1 MRTPTQRTL
10 INLAVIGA
18 CALLAAP
25 GHARQATGAADTAA
39 NPASPATP
47 ASPAGEAAAAT
58 PEPAQEGTAAAQQ
71 DAAPA
76 TAAQTS
82 GQSTAPGAEQGGPPA
97 GTPTQV
103 VQVSGTRIAARGFSQ
118 PTPTTSLSTA
128 DLERAAKPNLFN
140 TLAELPALQGS
151 TGRTTSTNSTSSG
164 IQGLSSLSLRGLGT
178 IRTLT
183 LLDGQRVV
191 GANVTG
197 VTDVSQF
204 PQLLVKRVDVVTGGA
219 SASYGS
225 DAIGGAVNFITDK
238 KFKGF
243 KFNVEGGQTKYH
255 DDEHGT
261 LQAAWGK
268 SFIDD
273 RLHVTLSGEFM
284 KENGI
289 DSPGFGEV
297 GPNGRTWFQ
306 NSAYQIRPLAQTTDG
321 RPQYTVIH
329 HAQQYQYAKYGLI
342 TNGPLQGTAFGEGGA
357 PYRFQYGSG
366 GVPTGTGAVTNCVN
380 PFCIG
385 GDLSGSV
392 GAGTNLAM
400 DLKRKVAYTRVSWDL
415 DADNEIYFTANWAQV
430 KSHFSPNPGAAKN
443 ANLTIQCDN
452 PFVPASIQAAC
463 AANNITSFQYG
474 TANANFPANINVHP
488 TRTQRRFVVGAD
500 GKVPL
505 FGKEWSYDAYVTRG
519 ENTTTINVHDI
530 TLNARYNAAIDAVR
544 LPNGSIACRNPVAAA
559 SGCVPVN
566 IIGNNP
572 ISPGAWAYI
581 APLNGPRQH
590 TTQSQDVASL
600 NMNGEAFEGWAGP
613 VLMAFG
619 AEYRREK
626 YQVRGDPYGAGVD
639 DLSPSSARYPADP
652 ILNSTVGNNWY
663 AGNYH
668 NGDGSYSVREA
679 YLELNMPLL
688 KSDRWGEINLNLA
701 DRPMKY
707 STAGS
712 VNTWKAGATWQTP
725 VDGLRLRAVTSKDV
739 RAPNLSE
746 LFAAPV
752 VINNVVQYQGD
763 TISVQQ
769 RTVGNTNLRPEVAR
783 NSSFGIILSQP
794 SWAPGFSASVDYFD
808 IKVTDVISA
817 LTAQQEVDL
826 CVAGNQEICGALV
839 LNSPGNNSVTLQN
852 FNLASLETKGVDVEA
867 AYRTSLAKLNLP
879 GRFTVRALATRTLN
893 FITNTGVV
901 GTIPAE
907 GAGVNLGGTPK
918 WKLLAQQTW
927 ENDKMSFTLSE
938 RWFSDGV
945 YNNEFIEC
953 QTNCPTSTIIHPT
966 IFDNKMKGATYVDF
980 GGSYNFTK
988 QLQAYFKIDNLAD
1001 RDPEPAPQANASFA
1015 INPTLY
1021 DVVGRTYRIGL
1032 RGTY

>member
-10 INLAVIGA
+10 INLAVASA
-18 CALLAAP
+18 CALLAVP
-25 GHARQATGAADTAA
+25 GYAQQAQPTPTDSSGSSTAGSSAGANEAVPAA
-39 NPASPATP
+39 
-47 ASPAGEAAAAT
+47 
-58 PEPAQEGTAAAQQ
+58 EPAQVAGQETAAAPQSP
-71 DAAPA
+71 APEA
-76 TAAQTS
+76 S
-82 GQSTAPGAEQGGPPA
+82 GA
-97 GTPTQV
+97 PTQV
-103 VQVSGTRIAARGFSQ
+103 VQVSGTRIAARGFTQ

-238 KFKGF
+238 KFTGF
-243 KFNVEGGQTKYH
+243 KFNAEGGQTKYH

-261 LQAAWGK
+261 LQAAFGK
-268 SFIDD
+268 GFLGD
-273 RLHVTLSGEFM
+273 RLHVTVSGEFM

-321 RPQYTVIH
+321 RPQYTVIN

-342 TNGPLQGTAFGEGGA
+342 TNGPLQGTAFGAGGV
-357 PYRFQYGSG
+357 PYQFQYGSG

-415 DADNEIYFTANWAQV
+415 NPDNEIYFTANWAQV

-443 ANLTIQCDN
+443 ANLTVRCDN
-452 PFVPASIQAAC
+452 AFLPASIQAAC
-463 AANNITSFQYG
+463 ATNNITSFQYG

-488 TRTQRRFVVGAD
+488 TRTQRRFVIGAD

-505 FGKEWSYDAYVTRG
+505 FGKEWSYDTYATRG
-519 ENTTTINVHDI
+519 ENTTVINVHDI

-544 LPNGSIACRNPVAAA
+544 TPNGNIVCRNAVAAA
-559 SGCVPVN
+559 AGCVPFN
-566 IIGNNP
+566 IIGDNP
-572 ISPGAWAYI
+572 VSPGAWAYI

-590 TTQSQDVASL
+590 TTQSQDVASF
-600 NMNGEAFEGWAGP
+600 NMNGEAIEGWAGP

-626 YQVRGDPYGAGVD
+626 YQVRGDAYGAGVD
-639 DLSPSSARYPADP
+639 ANSPNNALYPADP
-652 ILNSTVGNNWY
+652 LLNSAVGNNWY

-679 YLELNMPLL
+679 YIELNMPLL
-688 KSDRWGEINLNLA
+688 KSDSWGEINLNLA

-725 VDGLRLRAVTSKDV
+725 VDGVRLRAVTSKDV

-752 VINNVVQYQGD
+752 VVNNVVQYQGN

-783 NSSFGIILSQP
+783 NNSFGIVLSQP

-808 IKVTDVISA
+808 IKVTDVISS
-817 LTAQQEVDL
+817 LNAQQEVDL
-826 CVAGNQEICGALV
+826 CVAGNQEICSALV
-839 LNSPGNNSVTLQN
+839 LNNPGNNFVTLQN
-852 FNLASLETKGVDVEA
+852 FNLASLKTKGVDVEA
-867 AYRTSLAKLNLP
+867 AYRSNLAKLNLP
-879 GRFTVRALATRTLN
+879 GRFTVRALATRTLH
-893 FITNTGVV
+893 FI
-901 GTIPAE
+901 
-907 GAGVNLGGTPK
+907 
-918 WKLLAQQTW
+918 
-927 ENDKMSFTLSE
+927 
-938 RWFSDGV
+938 
-945 YNNEFIEC
+945 
-953 QTNCPTSTIIHPT
+953 
-966 IFDNKMKGATYVDF
+966 
-980 GGSYNFTK
+980 
-988 QLQAYFKIDNLAD
+988 
-1001 RDPEPAPQANASFA
+1001 
-1015 INPTLY
+1015 
-1021 DVVGRTYRIGL
+1021 
-1032 RGTY
+1032 